1 MPALD
6 EGEIRMKILITTDWY
21 KPAVNGV
28 VTSVDNL
35 RKGLI
40 REGHEVR
47 ILTLSGD
54 HFSHVNDD
62 VYFAASV
69 SANLIYEN
77 ARLKLHKPR
86 HLINELIE
94 WHPDVVHSQCELST
108 FGMARKIAAAC
119 NAPLIHTYHTV
130 YEDYTHYL
138 HMNRTVGRRIVKMFS
153 RNVLSDVDAVI
164 TPSDKIKEMLIDYR
178 VKKPIYVIPSGIE
191 MKHYGESNRRRREEI
206 RAKYGVREDECLLV
220 YVGRFAR
227 EKNIGRLLFLLS
239 KCDPNQRLMLV
250 GDGPERKEI
259 ESLAEDLHI
268 ENRLIFTGM
277 VDSSKV
283 PDYYSAGDIFVS
295 ASQSE
300 TQGLTYMEAMASGRP
315 ILCLQ
320 DECLDGVVDNG
331 VNSFVFNSDREFLKD
346 LNYLKCDKSNRVQMG
361 SRAQKSIRNRY
372 SIEAFTDSCI
382 QVYEEALSKEEMSL
396 AL

>member
-1 MPALD
+1 
-6 EGEIRMKILITTDWY
+6 MKILITTDWY

-35 RKGLI
+35 RKGLT

-47 ILTLSGD
+47 ILTLSGN
-54 HFSHVNDD
+54 HFSHVEDD
-62 VYFAASV
+62 VYYAASV

-86 HLINELIE
+86 HLIRELIE
-94 WHPDVVHSQCELST
+94 WCPDVVHSQCELST
-108 FGMARKIAAAC
+108 FGMARIIAAAC

-138 HMNRTVGRRIVKMFS
+138 HMNRRVGKRIVKAFS

-178 VKKPIYVIPSGIE
+178 VNKPIYVIPSGIE
-191 MKHYGESNRRRREEI
+191 MKHYGENHRKRRAEI
-206 RAKYGVREDECLLV
+206 RAKYGIQEEECLLV

-227 EKNIGRLLFLLS
+227 EKNIEKLLYLLT
-239 KCDPNQRLMLV
+239 KCDRSQRLMLV
-250 GDGPERKEI
+250 GDGPEREDL
-259 ESLAEDLHI
+259 ERLAEELHI
-268 ENRLIFTGM
+268 EDRLIFTGM
-277 VDSSKV
+277 VDSAEVS
-283 PDYYSAGDIFVS
+283 DYYSAGDVFVS

-331 VNSFVFNSDREFLKD
+331 VNSFVFNTDREFLKD
-346 LNYLKCDKSNRVQMG
+346 LQLLENDRSYRIQMG

-382 QVYEEALSKEEMSL
+382 QVYEEAMAKNELSL

>member
-1 MPALD
+1 
-6 EGEIRMKILITTDWY
+6 MKILITTDWY

-35 RKGLI
+35 RKGLT

-47 ILTLSGD
+47 ILTLSGN
-54 HFSHVNDD
+54 HFSHVEGD
-62 VYFAASV
+62 VYYAASV

-86 HLINELIE
+86 HLIRELIE
-94 WHPDVVHSQCELST
+94 WCPDVVHSQCELST
-108 FGMARKIAAAC
+108 FGMARIIAAAC

-138 HMNRTVGRRIVKMFS
+138 HMNRRVGKRIVKAFS

-178 VKKPIYVIPSGIE
+178 VNKPIYVIPSGIE
-191 MKHYGESNRRRREEI
+191 MKHYGENHRKRRAEI
-206 RAKYGVREDECLLV
+206 RAKYGIQEEEGLLV

-227 EKNIGRLLFLLS
+227 EKNIEKLLHLLT
-239 KCDPNQRLMLV
+239 KCHRSQRLMLV
-250 GDGPERKEI
+250 GDGPEREDL
-259 ESLAEDLHI
+259 ERLAEELHI
-268 ENRLIFTGM
+268 EDRLIFTGM
-277 VDSSKV
+277 VDSAEVS
-283 PDYYSAGDIFVS
+283 DYYSAGDVFVS

-331 VNSFVFNSDREFLKD
+331 VNSFVFNTDREFLKD
-346 LNYLKCDKSNRVQMG
+346 LQLLENDRSYRIQMG

-382 QVYEEALSKEEMSL
+382 RVYEEAMAKNELSL